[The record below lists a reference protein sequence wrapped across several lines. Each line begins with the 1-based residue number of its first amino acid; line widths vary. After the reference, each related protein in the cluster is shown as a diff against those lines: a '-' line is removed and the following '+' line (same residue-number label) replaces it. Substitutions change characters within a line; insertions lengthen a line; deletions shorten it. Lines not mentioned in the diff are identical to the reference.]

1 MTPKHYNNM
10 KYDLKRDFEYFVL
23 TNTGFQFKAFTY
35 DAVRKVYDERAH
47 GAIYGYLP
55 NGRKVF
61 IAEK

>member
-1 MTPKHYNNM
+1 M